1 MKRFG
6 LILLILSL
14 LASCKDE
21 TTYQMQIS
29 IRNETSSL
37 LTIKLFPQGDY
48 IYGDLYDFSGIGGG
62 YRETEFQLEIDS
74 EMELYISGDL
84 NKKPNDLTA
93 EIFDSIHVIPSNE
106 NKTEIVFTPDTV
118 IGYSENLYDNS
129 SLWIYELRNFDL
141 PTNFQRNPVESHDYI
156 FTISDD
162 KY

>member
-6 LILLILSL
+6 LILLIMSL

-21 TTYQMQIS
+21 TTYQMQIL
-29 IRNETSSL
+29 IKNETSSL
-37 LTIKLFPQGDY
+37 LTIKLFPRNY
-48 IYGDLYDFSGIGGG
+48 ISGDLYDFSGIGGG
-62 YRETEFQLEIDS
+62 YRETEFQLGIDS

-93 EIFDSIHVIPSNE
+93 EIFDSIRVIPSNE

-118 IGYSENLYDNS
+118 IGYSENLYDNR
-129 SLWIYELRNFDL
+129 SLWIYKLRNFDL

-162 KY
+162 KN